1 MYLWIIG
8 AVILVC
14 LLLALG
20 SAARF
25 LLRTELASRS
35 SRSMGGLATVTV
47 GAGYSG
53 HVDSLTAQVQAIF
66 QRLEQE
72 LSTYRS
78 DSAISLLAE
87 KAGVD
92 PVAFSEDAWRVL
104 KLALRFDELSDGASD
119 VTVAPLVKLWGF
131 GRTPALA
138 SLPSEDAIREQLKF
152 VDYRRVILKDGTAFL
167 PVKGMAVDLGGIAK
181 GYAVDRAFDFCRSA
195 GVENF
200 LIDLSGNIRVSGRPQ
215 WGKKWQ
221 IGVRNPFDRS
231 SIIGKITLGSG
242 LALATS
248 GNYERFV
255 EYMGQRYSHIIN
267 PGTGF
272 PVTGTAGVTVL
283 CGDATTA
290 DGLSTSL
297 IVVGLKGCS
306 KLLQKAPPADVL
318 IVPDKY
324 PVEIWL
330 TRGFAEVFVPI
341 PDLSNAVRI
350 LTATDFS
357 QPLSQRYYHA

>member
-1 MYLWIIG
+1 MQFWIIG
-8 AVILVC
+8 AVILGC

-20 SAARF
+20 SAACF
-25 LLRTELASRS
+25 LTRTELPSRS
-35 SRSMGGLATVTV
+35 LRSMGGLATVTV
-47 GAGYSG
+47 SAGYSDRI
-53 HVDSLTAQVQAIF
+53 DSLTAQVQGIF
-66 QRLEQE
+66 ARLEQE

-92 PVAFSEDAWRVL
+92 SVALSEDASCVL
-104 KLALRFDELSDGASD
+104 TLALRFDELSNGASD

-131 GRTPALA
+131 GRAPNSAR
-138 SLPSEDAIREQLKF
+138 LPSEEAIREQLKF
-152 VDYRRVILKDGTAFL
+152 VDYRRVILKDRTAFL
-167 PVKGMAVDLGGIAK
+167 PVKGMALDLGGIAK
-181 GYAVDRAFDFCRSA
+181 GYAVDRAFDFCRSV

-231 SIIGKITLGSG
+231 SIIGKIALGRSS

-248 GNYERFV
+248 GSYERFV
-255 EYMGQRYSHIIN
+255 EIMGQRYSHIIN
-267 PGTGF
+267 PRTGF

-297 IVVGLKGCS
+297 FVVGLKGCS

-318 IVPDKY
+318 IVPDRY

-341 PDLSNAVRI
+341 PDLSSAVRI
-350 LTATDFS
+350 LTPAF
-357 QPLSQRYYHA
+357 L

>member
-1 MYLWIIG
+1 MHFWIIG
-8 AVILVC
+8 AVILGC

-20 SAARF
+20 GAARF
-25 LLRTELASRS
+25 LPRTELPSRS
-35 SRSMGGLATVTV
+35 SRSMGGLATLTV
-47 GAGYSG
+47 GAGYSDRI
-53 HVDSLTAQVQAIF
+53 DSLAAQVQDIF
-66 QRLEQE
+66 TRLEQE

-78 DSAISLLAE
+78 DSATSLLAE
-87 KAGVD
+87 RAGVD
-92 PVAFSEDAWRVL
+92 SVALSEDAWRVL
-104 KLALRFDELSDGASD
+104 NLALRFDELSDGASD

-131 GRTPALA
+131 GSAPGSA
-138 SLPSEDAIREQLKF
+138 SLPSEETIREQLKF
-152 VDYRRVILKDGTAFL
+152 VDYRRVILKDRTAFL

-181 GYAVDRAFDFCRSA
+181 GYAVDRAFDFCRSV
-195 GVENF
+195 GVGNF

-231 SIIGKITLGSG
+231 SMIGKIALRSG

-255 EYMGQRYSHIIN
+255 EFMGQRYSHIIN
-267 PGTGF
+267 PSTGL

-283 CGDATTA
+283 CEDATTA

-297 IVVGLKGCS
+297 FVLGLKGCG
-306 KLLQKAPPADVL
+306 KLLQKAPPAEVL
-318 IVPDKY
+318 IVPDRY

-350 LTATDFS
+350 LTPTS
-357 QPLSQRYYHA
+357 L